1 MNAPKY
7 VTTSLESERYL
18 QHSLELH
25 QKRLKEISG
34 KTPGNYPCQT
44 KYQLR
49 KKKNFNSGIH
59 YTERELDKKNLKL
72 LEKLISI
79 TQNKEKNLIR
89 SLTPAPKT
97 LNSINRKKEAYRI
110 NEENRK
116 IVDRIVSKSPVL
128 SSKLFQKEYEMQCRY
143 RELLSKVGCIKP
155 KRSFSSKKYDNSHS
169 MNNIHAIRESEEYP
183 RPDGNNTLKNL

>member
-7 VTTSLESERYL
+7 VTASLESERYL

-34 KTPGNYPCQT
+34 KPPGNYPSQT

-49 KKKNFNSGIH
+49 RRKNFNSGIC
-59 YTERELDKKNLKL
+59 YSERELDKKNLKL
-72 LEKLISI
+72 LEKIISI
-79 TQNKEKNLIR
+79 TKNKDKNLPR

-97 LNSINRKKEAYRI
+97 LNSINRKREAYRI

-128 SSKLFQKEYEMQCRY
+128 SSKILQKEYKMQCRY
-143 RELLSKVGCIKP
+143 RELLSKVASIKP
-155 KRSFSSKKYDNSHS
+155 KRSYSSNKYDNSHS
-169 MNNIHAIRESEEYP
+169 MNSMHDIRGSEECS
-183 RPDGNNTLKNL
+183 RPDNTLKNL